1 MVSFKERALKC
12 RIMKYIEAAGATS
25 VCRLFNF
32 LLPRWN
38 FSTVELTSLRAGK
51 RERREGEKEREK
63 DGRKMEVKKNRPFK
77 LFLRGRLL
85 HRGCFQLRIEWQHWE
100 LLKSAVYHRVLRDGC
115 VSSRTTEAR
124 HMKTHPS
131 PSLAEGHGAA
141 LPAKAPVNSH
151 FTLKHNL
158 M

>member
-1 MVSFKERALKC
+1 MPDNEIYWSSRGNFCLQTFQLSVAAVELFYRGADQSESRKER
-12 RIMKYIEAAGATS
+12 
-25 VCRLFNF
+25 
-32 LLPRWN
+32 
-38 FSTVELTSLRAGK
+38 VERG
-51 RERREGEKEREK
+51 REREREK
-63 DGRKMEVKKNRPFK
+63 DGIKMEVKKNRPFK

-85 HRGCFQLRIEWQHWE
+85 HWGCFQLRIEWQHWE
-100 LLKSAVYHRVLRDGC
+100 PLKSAVYHRVLRDGC

-131 PSLAEGHGAA
+131 ASLAEGHGAA

-158 M
+158 MWYN